1 MRVLKFGGSSLKT
14 GESMLDVGHIIAAD
28 QERKVVVVSAV
39 SGVTESLIQFVSS
52 QRKENEVKDFIKG
65 VRDLHVRLLQDAV
78 KDEGIRQ
85 QGIERVE
92 RKLVKLER
100 TLYGVIY
107 LEEVTPR
114 TKDFVQCYG
123 ERLSVIVVSAMLH
136 DLGVKAVPVDADE
149 LGIITDGTFGA
160 AVADLD
166 ATRGA
171 SSPRCRRCSTS
182 RRCRWSPGSSA

>member
-1 MRVLKFGGSSLKT
+1 MSDCFS
-14 GESMLDVGHIIAAD
+14 
-28 QERKVVVVSAV
+28 
-39 SGVTESLIQFVSS
+39 
-52 QRKENEVKDFIKG
+52 
-65 VRDLHVRLLQDAV
+65 DAV

-100 TLYGVIY
+100 TLYGVMY

-123 ERLSVIVVSAMLH
+123 ERLSVIVVSAMLN

-166 ATRGA
+166 ATRWSIVPKVQEMFYKREMPIVTGFFGV
-171 SSPRCRRCSTS
+171 SPDGFGHGLRPQRFRLLGRGHRQRPGRQGPGDLEGCGRVHDRGPQDRSQRRAHQD
-182 RRCRWSPGSSA
+182 PVL